1 MEASETPVFEDISK
15 TFPMLVLS
23 LALFA
28 NAGFEVPLVNSR
40 DQIPS

>member
-28 NAGFEVPLVNSR
+28 NAGFEVPLVER